1 MREIGYFFISTIA
14 KMQAIPEWL
23 GAYNLPS
30 IGNMPIMIE
39 AKGALLWSLLCGGF
53 QSQNAK
59 TCLCKSIYCTYN
71 RFVSQKQMFSV
82 FRFYMQHSL
91 FRLYSCFLSC
101 SQAML
106 ACAEN
111 NVEGRG
117 KTTTTNVA
125 NWSLHFIFTFHNIRL
140 KFNIGLGVVSSLP
153 GNAMLTNQ
161 PPLPPLPPP
170 LLAVCIA
177 HTSAPSKFHIHN
189 QTIYPN
195 KRFYFASIVASVD
208 IGWLQNLWHKIY
220 SV

>member
-1 MREIGYFFISTIA
+1 
-14 KMQAIPEWL
+14 MQAIPEWL

-111 NVEGRG
+111 NVEKRKNNNNKCRQLKPSFHIHVSQYPFEIQYWLGCG
-117 KTTTTNVA
+117 FLSTWKCNANQPTTTTTTTPGGV
-125 NWSLHFIFTFHNIRL
+125 LHTHKCTEQISYSQPNDISQQKILFCIDSRISGYWMIA
-140 KFNIGLGVVSSLP
+140 KFM
-153 GNAMLTNQ
+153 A
-161 PPLPPLPPP
+161 
-170 LLAVCIA
+170 
-177 HTSAPSKFHIHN
+177 
-189 QTIYPN
+189 
-195 KRFYFASIVASVD
+195 
-208 IGWLQNLWHKIY
+208 
-220 SV
+220 